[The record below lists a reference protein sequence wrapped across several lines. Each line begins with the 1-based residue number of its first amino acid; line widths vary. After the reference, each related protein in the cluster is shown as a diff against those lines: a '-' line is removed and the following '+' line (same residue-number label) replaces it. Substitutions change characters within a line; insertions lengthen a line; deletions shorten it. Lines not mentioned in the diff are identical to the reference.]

1 MTTTNV
7 DGGPLPDRAT
17 QLLIDLAVESWRF
30 AKVFARVVSK
40 LDLSHQGRYESQ
52 YRWYLKRLQEH
63 LETAGIRLVNVEGQ
77 AFDPGMA
84 ATAVNGDAFE
94 PEDRVVVD
102 QMLEPIVMG
111 VDGVLRTGTVLL
123 RRV

>member
-1 MTTTNV
+1 
-7 DGGPLPDRAT
+7 
-17 QLLIDLAVESWRF
+17 
-30 AKVFARVVSK
+30 
-40 LDLSHQGRYESQ
+40 
-52 YRWYLKRLQEH
+52 
-63 LETAGIRLVNVEGQ
+63 VNVEGQ
-77 AFDPGMA
+77 PFDAGMA